1 MKIRILLTLAFAM
14 SAVAAMAVQPG
25 SIEHYPPGCMVEGEM
40 AIMNVETVD
49 DGLLRA
55 YFRRQGATD
64 WCYVDGRNLGKMSQ
78 VTLPKFDPNEEIEY
92 YFIVLDSDGKRVV
105 AKSPRI
111 YNARND
117 HRCDATFARHATI
130 VTLECLP
137 PGTNPISRSMSAG
150 YAIKTIVG
158 KDPAPRQ
165 SPEKPG
171 EAPRPGA
178 GQD

>member
-1 MKIRILLTLAFAM
+1 MRLRIVLTLVFAM

-25 SIEHYPPGCMVEGEM
+25 TIEHNPPGCMVEGEM
-40 AIMNVETVD
+40 AIMSVETAD
-49 DGLLRA
+49 EGILRA

-64 WCYVDGRNLGKMSQ
+64 WCFVDGRNLGKVSQ

-92 YFIVLDSDGKRVV
+92 YFVVLEGKRVV
-105 AKSPRI
+105 AKSPKI

-117 HRCDATFARHATI
+117 HHCDAQFARHAI
-130 VTLECLP
+130 ILTLECLP
-137 PGTNPISRSMSAG
+137 PGTNPISSSMAAA

-158 KDPAPRQ
+158 EDPTPKQ

-171 EAPRPGA
+171 VAPKPGA
-178 GQD
+178 GQ